1 MHFSQVISPSSL
13 PQVAVSQFQVRK
25 YSSASNFSWVTTS
38 SSIKASNSQSRLQCD
53 HTARIRGAEESMA
66 LSTSGSL
73 ILPHPVAAYFLVL
86 PHPLESAPT
95 VLGTLATNRLPYSE
109 CTSHPSSQSALAFA
123 VRPLR
128 TPPSPCTVARLFPSA
143 PLSMLELPAYNAH
156 IISSGLS

>member
-1 MHFSQVISPSSL
+1 
-13 PQVAVSQFQVRK
+13 
-25 YSSASNFSWVTTS
+25 
-38 SSIKASNSQSRLQCD
+38 
-53 HTARIRGAEESMA
+53 MA
-66 LSTSGSL
+66 LSTFGSL

-123 VRPLR
+123 VRPPR